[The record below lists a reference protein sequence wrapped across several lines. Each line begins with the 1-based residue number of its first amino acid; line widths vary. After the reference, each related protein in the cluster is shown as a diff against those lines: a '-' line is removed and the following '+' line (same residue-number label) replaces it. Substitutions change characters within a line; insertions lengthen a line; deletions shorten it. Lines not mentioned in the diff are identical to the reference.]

1 MGDIGCAVFIV
12 EATNPKNLDLNKNLN
27 LIIIENKLGLSWAKL
42 SQGWGYSFVEV
53 KISQE
58 LMYKCVFDSYLWV
71 ASNFCVRS
79 NAELSISVE
88 LKLVEV
94 NHSYFKTIFFHP
106 TIIISCVLSLFDN
119 SCS

>member
-1 MGDIGCAVFIV
+1 MSKFKG
-12 EATNPKNLDLNKNLN
+12 
-27 LIIIENKLGLSWAKL
+27 NKLGLTWAKL

-58 LMYKCVFDSYLWV
+58 LMYKCVFDSYLWF

-79 NAELSISVE
+79 SAELSISVG

-94 NHSYFKTIFFHP
+94 DHSYFKKKILLPNYNYFLCLDTI
-106 TIIISCVLSLFDN
+106 
-119 SCS
+119 